1 MRAHND
7 PGSFHYTY
15 QIEQFFKPTSSWKTV
30 RIFAYSSM
38 REQSNKGS
46 GTRLKTESETGE
58 DLRNALPFSLLI
70 LRKKPT
76 ALQSNQHHGI
86 NTTNVERLLPGLQIP

>member
-1 MRAHND
+1 MEHLCSPNLSLRCSLTAHND

-58 DLRNALPFSLLI
+58 DLRNALPISLLI
-70 LRKKPT
+70 LRK
-76 ALQSNQHHGI
+76 NQLLCSL
-86 NTTNVERLLPGLQIP
+86 TNIME